1 MLFQRRSANTTNIYL
16 MGKIFNIY
24 ADSDQVYSGNFSEI
38 PSEHKEKISEALIEW
53 GDILSKGGLNETI
66 YSLLFWYN
74 EKEFVCAQCNEKS
87 KENKNCSSCGKPLSE
102 SFKHERNDKI
112 DNLLNYIGM
121 LTRLEIE

>member
-1 MLFQRRSANTTNIYL
+1 MS
-16 MGKIFNIY
+16 KIFNIF
-24 ADSDQVYSGNFSEI
+24 ADSEKVYSGDFSEI
-38 PSEHKEKISEALIEW
+38 PAEHKEKISEALIEW

-74 EKEFVCAQCNEKS
+74 EKEFGCSDCSEVFKSGDVCP
-87 KENKNCSSCGKPLSE
+87 SCGGTLTE
-102 SFKHERNDKI
+102 SYIHERNDKI